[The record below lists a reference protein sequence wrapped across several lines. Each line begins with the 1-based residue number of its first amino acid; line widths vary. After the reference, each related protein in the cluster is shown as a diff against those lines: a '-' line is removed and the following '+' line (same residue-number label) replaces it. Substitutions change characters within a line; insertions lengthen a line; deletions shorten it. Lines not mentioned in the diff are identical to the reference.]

1 MALLVALLPA
11 ARAESPAAAAKRHY
25 EAGTT
30 AYNLGDFLTA
40 ANEYREAYKARP
52 LSAILYN
59 IAQAYRLGGDFKQ
72 AVFFYRSYLRNV
84 TDSPNRAECEERIRT
99 LEAELAAQQAGP
111 PTPPKETSA
120 PGSATPAPTSA
131 QPPPSTPPTSTPPAP
146 ASTPPTTAPTSAP
159 PTPQV
164 ASPTQP
170 PALTATAPAADK
182 RPASKKWIWGVV
194 AGAVVVVGVGLGV
207 GLALGLTT
215 NNAPPMG
222 HFGVSV
228 F

>member
-1 MALLVALLPA
+1 MALLVVLSPA

-52 LSAILYN
+52 LPAILYN
-59 IAQAYRLGGDFKQ
+59 IAQAYRLGGDVKQ

-84 TDSPNRAECEERIRT
+84 PDAPNRAECEERIRT
-99 LEAELAAQQAGP
+99 LEAELAAHQGGP
-111 PTPPKETSA
+111 APPPKETTA
-120 PGSATPAPTSA
+120 PVMPTPAPTNT
-131 QPPPSTPPTSTPPAP
+131 PSTPPASAPPAP
-146 ASTPPTTAPTSAP
+146 APHVEPPAPTAG
-159 PTPQV
+159 
-164 ASPTQP
+164 
-170 PALTATAPAADK
+170 LTATAPPADQHPK
-182 RPASKKWIWGVV
+182 SRKWVWGVV
-194 AGAVVVVGVGLGV
+194 VGAVVVVGVGLGV

-215 NNAPPMG
+215 NNAPPAG
-222 HFGVSV
+222 HFGAMV